1 MTISAP
7 SEQLLVGRPALIVV
21 DIQEAAFSSGG
32 GIDVMPGY
40 ADRMRRALPLVE
52 SARDSGVPVVFLQE
66 AHRRNGLDFGR
77 ELDGAEDVHCL
88 EGDGGTSIWSGFEV
102 RDDEPIV
109 VKRRYSAF
117 FGTDFL
123 VVLRAVGAETLV
135 LCGGLTDVCVH
146 YTFVDAHQHDFHV
159 RVAEDAVAGST
170 VDAHQ
175 ASLRAMAYLQRPAI
189 ADVDRLCGAFRADA
203 ARG

>member
-1 MTISAP
+1 MTTTES
-7 SEQLLVGRPALIVV
+7 SERLLVGRPALIVV

-52 SARDSGVPVVFLQE
+52 AARESGVPVVFLQE
-66 AHRRNGLDFGR
+66 AHRRSGMDFGR

-88 EGDGGTSIWSGFEV
+88 EGDGGTAIWGGFDV
-102 RDDEPIV
+102 REEEPVV

-123 VVLRAVGAETLV
+123 VVVRAFGAETLV

-170 VDAHQ
+170 LDAHE
-175 ASLRAMAYLQRPAI
+175 ASLRAMAYLQSPAVT
-189 ADVDRLCGAFRADA
+189 DVDRLCGAFRASA
-203 ARG
+203 VRA